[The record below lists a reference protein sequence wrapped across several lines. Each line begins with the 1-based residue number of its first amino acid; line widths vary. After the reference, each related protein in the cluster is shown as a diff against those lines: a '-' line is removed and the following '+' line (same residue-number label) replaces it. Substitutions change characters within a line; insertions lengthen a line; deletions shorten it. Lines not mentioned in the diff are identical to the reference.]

1 MKEKMKVKKK
11 KKMCSISNVAD
22 VQRYQWSNIVTLQ
35 ICNVTN
41 GTSIGNVAH
50 LQRY

>member
-22 VQRYQWSNIVTLQ
+22 VQRYQWRKKKK
-35 ICNVTN
+35 TN
-41 GTSIGNVAH
+41 
-50 LQRY
+50 QMKEK